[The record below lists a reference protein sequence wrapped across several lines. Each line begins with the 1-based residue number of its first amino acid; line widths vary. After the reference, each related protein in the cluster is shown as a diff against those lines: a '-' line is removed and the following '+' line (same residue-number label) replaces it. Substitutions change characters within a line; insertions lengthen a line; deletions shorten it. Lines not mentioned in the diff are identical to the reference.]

1 MGKRELVF
9 VTFCDADMEEGFTY
23 AIELAK
29 IMGEDLSLLLVQNKK
44 NLMEKVETLLT
55 AISFAE
61 ADEHE
66 TARQVMA
73 VDEKSP
79 MNNKAKLAML
89 VKLGKIKGIQVHAHI
104 TNLDAISGISAFLKE
119 HSGID
124 KILLSPSMTESEN
137 ITEKDLTRLVR
148 MVSRPV
154 VTMTRYDRRAA

>member
-9 VTFCDADMEEGFTY
+9 VTFCDAYMEEGLTY

-29 IMGEDLSLLLVQNKK
+29 TMDEDLSLLLVQKK
-44 NLMEKVETLLT
+44 RNLTQKVETLLT

-66 TARQVMA
+66 TAQQVMA
-73 VDEKSP
+73 IDEKSP
-79 MNNKAKLAML
+79 KNNKAKLAKL
-89 VKLGKIKGIQVHAHI
+89 VKWGKKEGIQVHAHT

-124 KILLSPSMTESEN
+124 KILLSPSMAEAGN
-137 ITEKDLTRLVR
+137 ITAKDLTRLVR
-148 MVSRPV
+148 TASRPI
-154 VTMTRYDRRAA
+154 VTMTRHDRRAA